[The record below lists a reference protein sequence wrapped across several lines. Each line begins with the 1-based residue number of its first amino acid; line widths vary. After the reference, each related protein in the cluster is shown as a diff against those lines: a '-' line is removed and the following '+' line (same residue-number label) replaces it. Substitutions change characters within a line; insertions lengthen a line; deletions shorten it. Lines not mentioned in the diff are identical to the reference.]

1 MERDLNVQSKNRE
14 QLKIKKV
21 VERQESKER
30 ALEHCDYRINVL
42 EMQETKLKE
51 EIHKIQDHL
60 LMSKG
65 LVERLH
71 PSKAVKELTEIKE
84 QS

>member
-1 MERDLNVQSKNRE
+1 M
-14 QLKIKKV
+14 KIKKV
-21 VERQESKER
+21 EEKQQSQERV
-30 ALEHCDYRINVL
+30 LDHCDYRINIL
-42 EMQETKLKE
+42 ELQENKLKE

-71 PSKAVKELTEIKE
+71 PSKAVKELT
-84 QS
+84 